1 MVEPTA
7 VASYFAER
15 FDEPVAITSLKQTFP
30 GMSRE
35 TWIVGAEVGE
45 GSGRLHR
52 DLVLRIDLPSGGIV
66 PLPLKT
72 EWEVYVRLWPSP
84 VPVAEPLWYDEG
96 LPFAEGRPH
105 MVRELVEG
113 ATSIP
118 GLMEP
123 GPEGDALRRAVAFEH
138 AEKLALVHSLDWKRY
153 GLDEVLPAP
162 ASAADAIRQD
172 FEMWRDIWFECRSAP
187 YPEITDALYWLEEQ
201 IPTESPR
208 ISLIKGNN
216 GIGEEIWRDARI
228 VAMSDWELAALGD
241 AAQDWAFSQGMLSLW
256 DPGETL
262 AHYEEEAGFKLS
274 PRTMAFSQLF
284 IAFKS
289 TVCLNSA
296 LRGFMDGRD
305 RRPGVAVMG
314 ISSPRNAAGRL
325 ASVVGMDIEEAAT
338 ALAGPRAAP
347 SAYIQGERS

>member
-1 MVEPTA
+1 MVEASA
-7 VASYFAER
+7 VGDYFAER
-15 FDEPVAITSLKQTFP
+15 FDEPVSISALKQTFP

-35 TWIVGAEVGE
+35 TWIAGVEVGE
-45 GSGRLHR
+45 GARRRHR

-72 EWEVYVRLWPSP
+72 EWEVYERLWPSP
-84 VPVAEPLWYDEG
+84 VPVAEPLWYAEG

-113 ATSIP
+113 ATDVPNLMAP
-118 GLMEP
+118 GA
-123 GPEGDALRRAVAFEH
+123 EGERIRRAVAFEH
-138 AEKLALVHSLDWKRY
+138 AEKLALVHSLDWQQY
-153 GLDEVLPAP
+153 GLDEVLPVP
-162 ASAADAIRQD
+162 ASPAEAVRQD
-172 FEMWRDIWFECRSAP
+172 FQMWKEIWFEHRSAP

-201 IPTESPR
+201 IPTDSPR
-208 ISLIKGNN
+208 VSLIKGNN
-216 GIGEEIWRDARI
+216 GIGEEIWRDGKI

-241 AAQDWAFSQGMLSLW
+241 PAQDWAFSQGMLGLW
-256 DPGETL
+256 DAGETL
-262 AHYEEEAGFKLS
+262 AHYEDAAGFRLS

-296 LRGFMDGRD
+296 LRGFMDGLD

-325 ASVVGMDIEEAAT
+325 ASVVGMELEEAAA
-338 ALAGPRAAP
+338 ALAPRGARN
-347 SAYIQGERS
+347 AYIREERP